1 MLSSLFGRR
10 ELLWLNILKFQ
21 KKKNYFLVRTAKV
34 AIAKLRPRKGKQKKK
49 WNASLEPLLWFQNYF
64 IQESI
69 CIYYSFVVSGSSLP
83 CYLNILPPG

>member
-1 MLSSLFGRR
+1 M
-10 ELLWLNILKFQ
+10 NIR
-21 KKKNYFLVRTAKV
+21 KKNYFLVRTAKV
-34 AIAKLRPRKGKQKKK
+34 AIVKLCPQKGKQKKK
-49 WNASLEPLLWFQNYF
+49 WNASLEPLLWFQNYL